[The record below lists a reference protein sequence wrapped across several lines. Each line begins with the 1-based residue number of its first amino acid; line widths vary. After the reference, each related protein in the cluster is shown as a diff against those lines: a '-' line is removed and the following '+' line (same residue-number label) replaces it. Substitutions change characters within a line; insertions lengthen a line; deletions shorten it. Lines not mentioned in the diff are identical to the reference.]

1 MTKHPKRSS
10 WRRLRWLPVLLA
22 AGLLTGCSSEDPFQ
36 DLPAGGVDARTGPLV
51 IDDIWIYGPQGLE
64 PGADAAVRLTVTNES
79 QATADSLLSV
89 STPAA
94 QRAVLLSGGRTVS
107 RLALGAGTQTDLEW
121 TNGVELEGMR
131 ERLTPGQSIPV
142 TFTFAQAAPVT
153 LQVDVGPLGA
163 SQIPLQSPR

>member
-1 MTKHPKRSS
+1 MTKHPARSS

-22 AGLLTGCSSEDPFQ
+22 AGLLTGCSSQDPFQ
-36 DLPAGGVDARTGPLV
+36 DLPAGGVDARTGSLV
-51 IDDIWIYGPQGLE
+51 IDDIWIEGPQGLD

-79 QATADSLLSV
+79 QATADSLVGV

-94 QRAVLLSGGRTVS
+94 RRAVLQSDGRTVS

-121 TNGVELEGMR
+121 TTGVELQGMR

-142 TFTFAQAAPVT
+142 TFTFAQAGPVT
-153 LQVDVGPLGA
+153 LQVDVGPLAA
-163 SQIPLQSPR
+163 SEIPLRSPR